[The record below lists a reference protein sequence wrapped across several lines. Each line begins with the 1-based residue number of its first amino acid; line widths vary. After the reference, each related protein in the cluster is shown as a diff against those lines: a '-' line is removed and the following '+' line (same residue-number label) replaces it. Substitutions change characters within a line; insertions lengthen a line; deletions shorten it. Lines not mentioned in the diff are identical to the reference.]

1 MNRAHVYLVNIL
13 LYVLGIIIFLEF
25 TTILGALVVVIGF
38 LYSLSLYGNTK
49 PKTKPKTK
57 RKATK
62 RKSGSSKNVKMS
74 YVTYF
79 DGVVTRYESRP
90 KRKIKKHYTF
100 FTHSKKHQTRKYQQ
114 IKKYSN
120 FRK

>member
-1 MNRAHVYLVNIL
+1 MYLINIL

-25 TTILGALVVVIGF
+25 TTILGAMIVIIGF
-38 LYSLSLYGNTK
+38 LYSLSLYGNAK

-62 RKSGSSKNVKMS
+62 RKSGSRKNVNTS
-74 YVTYF
+74 YITYF

-90 KRKIKKHYTF
+90 RRKIKKHYTF
-100 FTHSKKHQTRKYQQ
+100 ESPRKKHQTRKYKQ
-114 IKKYSN
+114 ITKYSN
-120 FRK
+120 FRR